1 MTRATPR
8 VESRSSLRLL
18 ATTVLAVSLLTGCT
32 TVKNLFD
39 GRGKDTSKDPTP
51 LVQIAT
57 TASVSQLWSA
67 SVGKG
72 DERKGVAQRPVI
84 VDGRVYAAAVEGG
97 VSAFDLRSGQS
108 LWRYP
113 SELALTGGPGAGDGL
128 VVAGSL
134 EGDVIAL
141 DAATGAEKWK
151 SKVANEVLVAPAVG
165 GGMVF
170 VRSNDGRVTAFDAGT
185 GERRWFHSA
194 TVPALTVRGNGGITV
209 GPGIIFVGNDD
220 GSLTALT
227 MTDGSVVWT
236 TPVAQPE
243 GRSELERMA
252 DVDGPAVLENTTLFA
267 TSYKN
272 HTVAIDGP
280 SGQLMW
286 DRENG
291 GPRGLGV
298 SNSAVVV
305 TDVAGKVWG
314 LDKNT
319 GGSLWQQDGL
329 AWRSTSAPVV
339 QGDYAVVGD
348 FEGVV
353 HWLRLNDGAFAARSS
368 LGSAIAGQPAVA
380 DGILVVQTTA
390 GQLAA
395 FALQ

>member
-1 MTRATPR
+1 MTRAMPST
-8 VESRSSLRLL
+8 SFRLI
-18 ATTVLAVSLLTGCT
+18 AAAALAVALLSGCS
-32 TVKNLFD
+32 TVKNLLD
-39 GRGKDTSKDPTP
+39 GRGKDKSKDPTP
-51 LVQIAT
+51 LVQIT
-57 TASVSQLWSA
+57 PSVNVTKLWGASL
-67 SVGKG
+67 GKG
-72 DERKGVAQRPVI
+72 EEHLGVAQRPAI
-84 VDGRVYAAAVEGG
+84 ADGRVYAAAVEGG

-108 LWRYP
+108 VWRYA
-113 SELALTGGPGAGDGL
+113 SELPLTGGPGAGEGL
-128 VVAGSL
+128 VVVGSL

-141 DAATGAEKWK
+141 DAASGAEKWK
-151 SKVANEVLVAPAVG
+151 SKVANEVLVAPAIG

-170 VRSNDGRVTAFDAGT
+170 VHSNDGRVTALDAGT
-185 GERRWFHSA
+185 GERRWFYSA
-194 TVPALTVRGNGGITV
+194 DVPALTVRGNGAMTV
-209 GPGIIFVGNDD
+209 GPGILFVGNDN
-220 GSLTALT
+220 GTLTALS
-227 MTDGSVVWT
+227 MTDGGVVWT

-252 DVDGPAVLENTTLFA
+252 DVDGPALLDNTTLYA

-291 GPRGLGV
+291 GPRGLGL

-305 TDVAGKVWG
+305 TDPTGKVWG

-319 GGSLWQQDGL
+319 GSSLWQQDGL
-329 AWRSTSAPVV
+329 AWRNTSAPAV

-348 FEGVV
+348 LEGVL

-368 LGSAIAGQPAVA
+368 VGGAITGQPAVSE
-380 DGILVVQTTA
+380 DILVVQTVD

>member
-1 MTRATPR
+1 MTRAKQRTQFR
-8 VESRSSLRLL
+8 QAARLL
-18 ATTVLAVSLLTGCT
+18 AATALAVALLSGCSS
-32 TVKNLFD
+32 VKNLLD
-39 GRGKDTSKDPTP
+39 GRGKDHSKDPTP
-51 LVQIAT
+51 LVELSPSAN
-57 TASVSQLWSA
+57 VSQLWSA
-67 SVGKG
+67 SLGKG
-72 DERKGVAQRPVI
+72 EQQLGIAQRPAI
-84 VDGRVYAAAVEGG
+84 ADGKVYAAAVEGG

-108 LWRYP
+108 LWRYA
-113 SELALTGGPGAGDGL
+113 SELQLTGGPGAGDGL
-128 VVAGSL
+128 VVVGSL

-141 DAATGAEKWK
+141 DAATGEEKWK
-151 SKVANEVLVAPAVG
+151 AKVANEVLVAPAVG

-170 VRSNDGRVTAFDAGT
+170 VHSNDGRITALDAAS

-194 TVPALTVRGNGGITV
+194 DVPALTVRGSGAITV
-209 GPGIIFVGNDD
+209 GPGIIFVGNDN
-220 GSLTALT
+220 GNLTALA
-227 MTDGSVVWT
+227 MADGAVAWT
-236 TPVAQPE
+236 SPVAQPD

-252 DVDGPAVLENTTLFA
+252 DVDGPAVLDNTTLFA

-305 TDVAGKVWG
+305 TDRDGKVWA

-319 GGSLWQQDGL
+319 GSSLWQQEGL
-329 AWRSTSAPVV
+329 AYRGTSAPAVV
-339 QGDYAVVGD
+339 GDYAVVGD
-348 FEGVV
+348 FEGVL

-368 LGSAIAGQPAVA
+368 LGGAISGQPAVA
-380 DGILVVQTTA
+380 DGVLVVQTTE

>member
-1 MTRATPR
+1 MTRAMPR
-8 VESRSSLRLL
+8 TSFRLIA
-18 ATTVLAVSLLTGCT
+18 ATALAVALLSGCS
-32 TVKNLFD
+32 TVQNLLD
-39 GRGKDTSKDPTP
+39 GRGKDRSKDPTP
-51 LVQIAT
+51 LVQIT
-57 TASVSQLWSA
+57 PSVTVSKLWGASL
-67 SVGKG
+67 GKG
-72 DERKGVAQRPVI
+72 EENLGVAQRPAI
-84 VDGRVYAAAVEGG
+84 ADGRVYAAAVEGG

-108 LWRYP
+108 VWRYA
-113 SELALTGGPGAGDGL
+113 SELPLTGGPGAGEGL
-128 VVAGSL
+128 VVVGSL
-134 EGDVIAL
+134 EGDVVAL

-170 VRSNDGRVTAFDAGT
+170 VHSNDGRVTALDAGT
-185 GERRWFHSA
+185 GERRWFYSA
-194 TVPALTVRGNGGITV
+194 DVPALTVRGNGAMTV
-209 GPGIIFVGNDD
+209 GPGILFVGNDN
-220 GSLTALT
+220 GTLTALS
-227 MTDGSVVWT
+227 MTDGGVVWT

-252 DVDGPAVLENTTLFA
+252 DVDGPALLDNTTVYA

-280 SGQLMW
+280 SGQLIW

-291 GPRGLGV
+291 GPRGLGL

-305 TDVAGKVWG
+305 TDPTGKVWG

-319 GGSLWQQDGL
+319 GSSLWQQDGL
-329 AWRSTSAPVV
+329 AYRSTSAPAV

-348 FEGVV
+348 LEGML
-353 HWLRLNDGAFAARSS
+353 HWLRLSDGAFAARSS
-368 LGSAIAGQPAVA
+368 VGGAITGQPAVA
-380 DGILVVQTTA
+380 DGILVVQTTD

>member
-1 MTRATPR
+1 MTRAMPR
-8 VESRSSLRLL
+8 MSFRLIA
-18 ATTVLAVSLLTGCT
+18 ATALAVALLSGCS
-32 TVKNLFD
+32 TVKNLLD
-39 GRGKDTSKDPTP
+39 GRGKDRSKDPTP
-51 LVQIAT
+51 LVQIT
-57 TASVSQLWSA
+57 PSVNVSKLWSA
-67 SVGKG
+67 SLGKG
-72 DERKGVAQRPVI
+72 EEHLGVAQRPAI
-84 VDGRVYAAAVEGG
+84 ADGRVYAAAVEGG

-108 LWRYP
+108 VWRYA
-113 SELALTGGPGAGDGL
+113 SELPLTGGPGAGEGL
-128 VVAGSL
+128 VVVGSL

-170 VRSNDGRVTAFDAGT
+170 VHSNDGRVTALDAGT
-185 GERRWFHSA
+185 GERRWFYSA
-194 TVPALTVRGNGGITV
+194 DVPALTVRGNGAMTV
-209 GPGIIFVGNDD
+209 GPGILFVGNDN
-220 GSLTALT
+220 GTLTALS
-227 MTDGSVVWT
+227 MTDGGVVWT

-252 DVDGPAVLENTTLFA
+252 DVDGPALLDNTTLYA

-280 SGQLMW
+280 SGQLIW

-291 GPRGLGV
+291 GPRGLGL

-305 TDVAGKVWG
+305 TDPTGKVWG

-319 GGSLWQQDGL
+319 GSSLWQQDGL
-329 AWRSTSAPVV
+329 AYRNTSAPAV

-348 FEGVV
+348 LEGTI
-353 HWLRLNDGAFAARSS
+353 HWLRLNDGAFAARASV
-368 LGSAIAGQPAVA
+368 GGAITGQPAVA
-380 DGILVVQTTA
+380 DDILVVQTTD

>member
-1 MTRATPR
+1 MTRAMPRTPF
-8 VESRSSLRLL
+8 RLIA
-18 ATTVLAVSLLTGCT
+18 ATALAVALLSGCS
-32 TVKNLFD
+32 TVKNLID
-39 GRGKDTSKDPTP
+39 GRGKDRSKDPTP
-51 LVQIAT
+51 LVQIT
-57 TASVSQLWSA
+57 PSVNVNKLWGVSL
-67 SVGKG
+67 GKG
-72 DERKGVAQRPVI
+72 EEHLGVAQRPAI
-84 VDGRVYAAAVEGG
+84 ADGRVYAAAVEGG

-108 LWRYP
+108 VWRYA
-113 SELALTGGPGAGDGL
+113 SELPLTGGPGAGEGL
-128 VVAGSL
+128 VVVGSL
-134 EGDVIAL
+134 EGDVLAL

-170 VRSNDGRVTAFDAGT
+170 VHSNDGRVTALDAGT
-185 GERRWFHSA
+185 GERRWFYSA
-194 TVPALTVRGNGGITV
+194 DVPALTVRGNGAMTV
-209 GPGIIFVGNDD
+209 GPGILFVGNDN
-220 GSLTALT
+220 GTLTALS
-227 MTDGSVVWT
+227 MTDGGVIWT

-252 DVDGPAVLENTTLFA
+252 DVDGPAVLDNTTLFA

-280 SGQLMW
+280 SGQLIW

-291 GPRGLGV
+291 GARGLGV

-305 TDVAGKVWG
+305 TDPTGKVWG

-319 GGSLWQQDGL
+319 GSSLWQQDGL
-329 AWRSTSAPVV
+329 AYRSTSAPAV

-348 FEGVV
+348 LEGVV
-353 HWLRLNDGAFAARSS
+353 HWLRLSDGAFAARSS
-368 LGSAIAGQPAVA
+368 VGGAITGQPAVA
-380 DGILVVQTTA
+380 DDILVVQTTD

>member
-1 MTRATPR
+1 MTLATPR
-8 VESRSSLRLL
+8 TSLRLIATATL
-18 ATTVLAVSLLTGCT
+18 ALAVLTGCS

-39 GRGKDTSKDPTP
+39 GRGKDRSEDPTP
-51 LVQIAT
+51 L
-57 TASVSQLWSA
+57 TAITQSANVSQLWSA
-67 SVGKG
+67 SIGKG
-72 DERKGVAQRPVI
+72 EEKLGIGQRPAI
-84 VDGRVYAAAVEGG
+84 ANGRVYAAAVEGG

-113 SELALTGGPGAGDGL
+113 SELVLSGGPGAGDGL
-128 VVAGSL
+128 VVVGSL

-141 DAATGAEKWK
+141 DAGTGEERWK
-151 SKVANEVLVAPAVG
+151 AKVSNEVLVAPAIG

-170 VRSNDGRVTAFDAGT
+170 VHSNDGRLTALDAGT
-185 GERRWFHSA
+185 GERRWFYSPD
-194 TVPALTVRGNGGITV
+194 VPALTVRGSGAITI
-209 GPGIIFVGNDD
+209 GPGVLFVGNDNGTLVALSMSD
-220 GSLTALT
+220 GN
-227 MTDGSVVWT
+227 VIWT
-236 TPVAQPE
+236 TPVAEPD

-252 DVDGPAVLENTTLFA
+252 DVDGPAVLDNTTLYA

-305 TDVAGKVWG
+305 TDPTGNVWG
-314 LDKNT
+314 LDRNT
-319 GGSLWQQDGL
+319 GGSLWQQNGL
-329 AWRSTSAPVV
+329 AYRKGTAPAV

-348 FEGVV
+348 FEGAL
-353 HWLRLNDGAFAARSS
+353 HWLRLSDGAFAARVN
-368 LGSAIAGQPAVA
+368 LGGAISGQPAVE
-380 DGILVVQTTA
+380 DGVLVVQTTE

>member
-1 MTRATPR
+1 MTRAMPR
-8 VESRSSLRLL
+8 TSFRLI
-18 ATTVLAVSLLTGCT
+18 AAAALAVALLSGCS
-32 TVKNLFD
+32 TVKNLLD
-39 GRGKDTSKDPTP
+39 GRGKDKSKDPTP
-51 LVQIAT
+51 LVQIT
-57 TASVSQLWSA
+57 PSVNVTRLWGASL
-67 SVGKG
+67 GKG
-72 DERKGVAQRPVI
+72 EEHLGVAQRPAI
-84 VDGRVYAAAVEGG
+84 ADGRVYAAAVEGG

-108 LWRYP
+108 VWRYA
-113 SELALTGGPGAGDGL
+113 SELPLTGGPGAGEGL
-128 VVAGSL
+128 VVVGSL

-170 VRSNDGRVTAFDAGT
+170 VHSNDGRVTALDAGT
-185 GERRWFHSA
+185 GERRWFYSA
-194 TVPALTVRGNGGITV
+194 DVPALTVRGNGAMTV
-209 GPGIIFVGNDD
+209 GPGILFVGNDN
-220 GSLTALT
+220 GTLTALS
-227 MTDGSVVWT
+227 MTDGGVVWT
-236 TPVAQPE
+236 IPVAQPE

-252 DVDGPAVLENTTLFA
+252 DVDGPALLDNTTLYA

-291 GPRGLGV
+291 GPRGLGL

-305 TDVAGKVWG
+305 TDPNGRVWG

-319 GGSLWQQDGL
+319 GSSLWQQDGL
-329 AWRSTSAPVV
+329 AYRNTSAPAV

-348 FEGVV
+348 LEGVL
-353 HWLRLNDGAFAARSS
+353 HWLRLNDGAFAARTSV
-368 LGSAIAGQPAVA
+368 GGAITGQPAVA
-380 DGILVVQTTA
+380 EDILVVQTVD

>member
-1 MTRATPR
+1 MTRAMPST
-8 VESRSSLRLL
+8 SFRLI
-18 ATTVLAVSLLTGCT
+18 AAAALAVALLSGCS

-39 GRGKDTSKDPTP
+39 GRGKDRSKDPTP
-51 LVQIAT
+51 LVQITPSAN
-57 TASVSQLWSA
+57 VKKLWGA

-72 DERKGVAQRPVI
+72 GEHLGLAQRPAI
-84 VDGRVYAAAVEGG
+84 ADGRVYAAAVEGG

-108 LWRYP
+108 VWRYA
-113 SELALTGGPGAGDGL
+113 SELPLTGGPGAGDGL
-128 VVAGSL
+128 VVVGSL
-134 EGDVIAL
+134 EGDVVAL

-151 SKVANEVLVAPAVG
+151 AKVANEVLVAPAVG

-170 VRSNDGRVTAFDAGT
+170 VHSNDGRVTALDAGT
-185 GERRWFHSA
+185 GERRWFYSA
-194 TVPALTVRGNGGITV
+194 DVPALTVRGNGAITV
-209 GPGIIFVGNDD
+209 GPGILFVGNDN
-220 GSLTALT
+220 GTLTALS
-227 MTDGSVVWT
+227 MTDGGVVWT

-252 DVDGPAVLENTTLFA
+252 DVDGPALLDNTTVYA

-291 GPRGLGV
+291 GPRGLGL

-305 TDVAGKVWG
+305 TDPTGKVWG

-319 GGSLWQQDGL
+319 GSSLWQQDGL
-329 AWRSTSAPVV
+329 AYRSTSAPAV

-348 FEGVV
+348 LEGVL
-353 HWLRLNDGAFAARSS
+353 HWLRLSDGAFAARSDV
-368 LGSAIAGQPAVA
+368 GGAITGQPAVA
-380 DGILVVQTTA
+380 DEVLVVQTVD